1 MINIITSKT
10 NNKYQFI
17 WATGKK
23 QYENIKQILI
33 DKKININDIE
43 NMKIVSYIYDM
54 EEIMNA
60 ADLIV
65 SRSGAM
71 TVTEVC
77 KLGKPAIFIPYP
89 LATENHQE
97 YNARVLE
104 NVGAAKII
112 LDKEFNENILLE
124 ELDDI
129 FSNNEN
135 LLKMS
140 KASEEISKK
149 DVIENIY
156 KEIEKLIK
164 I

>member
-1 MINIITSKT
+1 MINIIINKI
-10 NNKYQFI
+10 NNNYQII

-33 DKKININDIE
+33 NKKININDIN
-43 NMKIVSYIYDM
+43 NMKIIPYIYDM
-54 EEIMNA
+54 EEIMNV

-71 TVTEVC
+71 TVTEVS

-112 LDKEFNENILLE
+112 LDKDFNENILLE
-124 ELDDI
+124 ELNNI
-129 FSNNEN
+129 FSNSNN

-140 KASEEISKK
+140 KASEKISKK

-156 KEIEKLIK
+156 KEIEKLI
-164 I
+164 